1 MHDEHNLQVEIL
13 VPMKQ
18 GGNSCLLGVN
28 IATDNILQMHTTLCP
43 QSLGNFLPPTVY
55 NISDH
60 NLRNDENYATP

>member
-28 IATDNILQMHTTLCP
+28 IATDNILQ
-43 QSLGNFLPPTVY
+43 N
-55 NISDH
+55 
-60 NLRNDENYATP
+60 E